1 MKPTYL
7 GIDCGTQGT
16 KALLVDE
23 HGTALGRGYA
33 RHALVER
40 PSGAR
45 EQEPAWWVEALE
57 KAVRSALATAGVA
70 AAGAVRA
77 LGVSG
82 QQHGLVVLD
91 GAMEVIRPAKLW
103 NDTES
108 APQNAAL
115 IERLGGR
122 AEFFRRF
129 GVVPLTGYTVSK
141 LLWLKEMEPENF
153 SRIRHILLPHEYL
166 NFWLTGQ
173 LRAEFGDASGTAFF
187 DARTR
192 AWTREVLD
200 AIDGGTGQLYDAL
213 PPLMGPD
220 ELVGTLRPEVAAAL
234 GLPATCV
241 VAAGGGDNMMGA
253 IGTGNVRE
261 GVVTLSLGTSSTV
274 YSYSERPAHDPT
286 GNVAPF
292 CSSSGGWLPLVCTMN
307 ATNVVTNT
315 VELLGKTVAEIDPA
329 LEATAPGAD
338 GLVFLPFLN
347 GERTPDLPA
356 ARGSLHGISANN
368 FTPAHLIRAAVE
380 GVSFGILN
388 GLDLVLEGK
397 PARTVR
403 VIGGGARSQAWRQLL
418 ADATGAVIEVPAE
431 VESGCLGGA
440 MQAMVAAEAA
450 EGRRLSFAELAD
462 ALVKVDV
469 AATSRP
475 QRKLREAYRA
485 ARARYNQQLPRLYPQ
500 LSTDTGEPVAMAAD
514 PLA

>member
-1 MKPTYL
+1 MYL

-23 HGTALGRGYA
+23 SGTAQGRGYA

-40 PSGAR
+40 ASGAR
-45 EQEPAWWVEALE
+45 EQDPAWWVDALRG
-57 KAVRSALATAGVA
+57 AVLGALSAAGPEA
-70 AAGAVRA
+70 AASVKA

-91 GAMEVIRPAKLW
+91 EHREVIRPAKLW
-103 NDTES
+103 NDTET

-122 AEFFRRF
+122 EQFFRRL
-129 GVVPLTGYTVSK
+129 GIVPLTGYTVSK
-141 LLWLKEMEPENF
+141 LLWLAESEPENF
-153 SRIRHILLPHEYL
+153 ARIRHILLPHEYL
-166 NFWLTGQ
+166 NFWLTGEI
-173 LRAEFGDASGTAFF
+173 RAEFGDASGTAFF
-187 DARTR
+187 DVRSRQWA
-192 AWTREVLD
+192 REVLD
-200 AIDGGTGQLYDAL
+200 AIDGGSGLLFAAL
-213 PPLMGPD
+213 PPLMGP
-220 ELVGTLRPEVAAAL
+220 EGLVGRLRPGVAAEL
-234 GLPATCV
+234 GLPAACV
-241 VAAGGGDNMMGA
+241 VASGGGDNMMGA

-307 ATNVVTNT
+307 ATNVVTGT
-315 VELLGKTVAEIDPA
+315 AELLGKTVADIDPA
-329 LEATAPGAD
+329 LEDTAPGAE

-368 FTPAHLIRAAVE
+368 LTPAHLIRAAVE

-397 PARTVR
+397 SAETIR
-403 VIGGGARSQAWRQLL
+403 VIGGGARSRGWRQLL
-418 ADATGAVIEVPAE
+418 ADATGAIIHVPAE
-431 VESGCLGGA
+431 EESGCLGA
-440 MQAMVAAEAA
+440 AIQAMIAFAAANGVA
-450 EGRRLSFAELAD
+450 RSFPEVAD
-462 ALVKVDV
+462 AMVKVDES
-469 AATSRP
+469 ATCHPRP
-475 QRKLREAYRA
+475 ERREGYRA
-485 ARARYNQQLPRLYPQ
+485 ARHRYNLQLATTFPQ
-500 LSTDTGEPVAMAAD
+500 LKPKEAASTPPASA
-514 PLA
+514 